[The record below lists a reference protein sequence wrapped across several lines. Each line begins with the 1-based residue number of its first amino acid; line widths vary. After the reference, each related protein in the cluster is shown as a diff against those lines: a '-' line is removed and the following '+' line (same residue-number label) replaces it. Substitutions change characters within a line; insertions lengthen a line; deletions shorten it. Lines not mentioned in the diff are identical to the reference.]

1 MLSRRAAVLLAVTS
15 ILACHQPAFAGGAPD
30 PVPFDEAA
38 FAAAQKA
45 GKPVLIEV
53 TAPWCPVCK
62 AQAPILSKLRQD
74 PRFSQLQTFTIDF
87 DTGKALM
94 QKFGVRLQSTL
105 ICFKGPV
112 ETGRSTGETQ
122 PEWIEALLEKAL

>member
-1 MLSRRAAVLLAVTS
+1 MLSRRAAVLLAAIS
-15 ILACHQPAFAGGAPD
+15 LLACHQPAFAGAASA

-38 FAAAQKA
+38 FIAAQKA
-45 GKPVLIEV
+45 GKPILIEV
-53 TAPWCPVCK
+53 TAPWCPACK

-74 PRFSQLQTFTIDF
+74 PRFSELQTFTIDF

-105 ICFKGPV
+105 ICFKGSV
-112 ETGRSTGETQ
+112 EAGRGTGETQ

>member
-1 MLSRRAAVLLAVTS
+1 MLSRRDVVWLAAGLTAAVCST
-15 ILACHQPAFAGGAPD
+15 PAFAAAPD

-38 FAAAQKA
+38 FTAAQKA
-45 GKPVLIEV
+45 GKPVLVEV

-62 AQAPILSKLRQD
+62 AQAPILRKLRDD

-94 QKFGVRLQSTL
+94 QKFGVRVQSTL
-105 ICFKGPV
+105 ICFKGPL

-122 PEWIEALLEKAL
+122 PEWIEALLEKTL